1 MPWCGGSV
9 VGLRLLV
16 NYAQHIL
23 YYVMLAILGN
33 AIVVLLSVIYY
44 AHIMLNG
51 ITLVF

>member
-9 VGLRLLV
+9 AGLGLLV

-23 YYVMLAILGN
+23 YYDMLAILGN
-33 AIVVLLSVIYY
+33 VIIVLLSVIYY
-44 AHIMLNG
+44 THIMLNG